1 MLKKYGKKI
10 QKKNSEKTD
19 SSDSR
24 RDDWLLNGTGWGLKK
39 IQFEKSFER
48 SCGRL
53 GRRSV
58 DFGILTVTSR
68 IPAVRKKDKNSTP
81 VSTIMNTTNETCVL
95 QQRSRRP
102 YNILKRWSFLC
113 FVATKR
119 FPFLYISPFLKI
131 KRCFAKGFQF
141 GSELIWNRD
150 DLRLAPCCCNALNCG
165 PTPSPFTVLPVSL
178 H

>member
-81 VSTIMNTTNETCVL
+81 VSTIMNTTNETWVL

-102 YNILKRWSFLC
+102 YNILKR
-113 FVATKR
+113 
-119 FPFLYISPFLKI
+119 
-131 KRCFAKGFQF
+131 
-141 GSELIWNRD
+141 
-150 DLRLAPCCCNALNCG
+150 
-165 PTPSPFTVLPVSL
+165 
-178 H
+178 

>member
-24 RDDWLLNGTGWGLKK
+24 RDDWLLNGTGWGFEENTIRKK
-39 IQFEKSFER
+39 FRRVER

-68 IPAVRKKDKNSTP
+68 IQAVRKKDKNSTP
-81 VSTIMNTTNETCVL
+81 VSTIMNTTNETWVL
-95 QQRSRRP
+95 QQ
-102 YNILKRWSFLC
+102 
-113 FVATKR
+113 
-119 FPFLYISPFLKI
+119 
-131 KRCFAKGFQF
+131 
-141 GSELIWNRD
+141 
-150 DLRLAPCCCNALNCG
+150 
-165 PTPSPFTVLPVSL
+165 
-178 H
+178 